1 MARRKVGD
9 RVVVKS
15 KYYHPFNYLSG
26 VITEIDE
33 FYEVIIVDLEYH
45 GKQEFD
51 KAQLKKG

>member
-9 RVVVKS
+9 KVVVKS
-15 KYYHPFNYLSG
+15 KYYHPFNDLSG